1 MMKITAGATY
11 YKQLNEKI
19 KEMAKN
25 PGEIVIDEVYGHRYI
40 GCGLNNHTKIKVHGT
55 LGNDSGCYMDGAEIE
70 VFGNAQDCVGN
81 TMNDGKIIIHGS
93 CGDITGYAMR
103 GGEIFVEKDGGTRLG
118 LHMKEYM
125 DKKPVI
131 VIGGTTGDFLG
142 EYMAGGRIVVL
153 GFGAREDEPVV
164 GKFCGT
170 GMHGGAI
177 YLRGSVNVALMGAEV
192 SEQELDG
199 EDKAFLDHYVG
210 RYCEYFGA
218 DKNKIMEKPFKKYYA
233 KNKRPYGKLYT
244 PN

>member
-1 MMKITAGATY
+1 MKITAGNTY

-19 KEMAKN
+19 KEMAKK
-25 PGEIVIDEVYGHRYI
+25 PGEIVVDEVYGHRYI

-55 LGNDSGCYMDGAEIE
+55 LGNDSGCYMNGAEIE

-81 TMNDGKIIIHGS
+81 TMNDGRIIIHGS

-103 GGEIFVEKDGGTRLG
+103 GGEIFVEKNGGTRMG

-125 DKKPVI
+125 DKKPI
-131 VIGGTTGDFLG
+131 LVIGGKTGDFLG

-153 GFGAREDEPVV
+153 GIGALEGEPVV
-164 GKFCGT
+164 GKFFGT

-177 YLRGSVNVALMGAEV
+177 YIRGEVNEALMGREV
-192 SEQELDG
+192 SEQKLDKN
-199 EDKAFLDHYVG
+199 DKDFLDRYIE
-210 RYCEYFGA
+210 RYCAYFGA
-218 DKNKIMEKPFKKYYA
+218 DRILIMQKPFKKYYA

-244 PN
+244 HN